1 MQGSIS
7 HAEMVGRRVG
17 RYTVVKHLASGGMA
31 ELYVARQQAVGG
43 FEKQL
48 VLKLLQGRYADNPRV
63 VEMFLDE
70 ARLAA
75 KLNHPSI
82 VHVYDVVDDDGV
94 KFIAMEH
101 IHGET
106 LTDII
111 RRGVA
116 VGNYLPLEHGV
127 HIVSQT
133 AAGLAYAHGRF
144 DDDGAPLRIVHRDIS
159 PSNILVSYEGQT
171 KIVDFGIARIQDQ
184 IREESGMRPG
194 KASYMSPEQVAG
206 EGADYRS
213 DIFSLGIILYEITLG
228 QRLWRGPAE
237 EVMRRIVEEKIA
249 PPTSV
254 RRSYPPA
261 LELVV
266 MKALEKRPGDRYQS
280 TEEMRNDLE
289 EFLDES
295 GLRTGPRRLA
305 SYLKQLF
312 APDAAVSENGI
323 AQARQ
328 LAQDDPEQQA
338 EVADE
343 SEELNFDRRAS
354 FTMRV
359 EAAPAT
365 SRRSPPHGLAVAAAP
380 PLAGIPEA
388 RGPTGVEPEEGD
400 DQKGAGA
407 GPHSAE
413 RRATT
418 PTSGVGE
425 LSAAAPL
432 TLPDPPPDPVPGRP
446 AKLAMA
452 TLGSLEP
459 VTVGAP
465 FVESSRGSA
474 RLSPGAPRSS
484 GEIWLLLGVLMLLG
498 IGAIVFIGLR

>member
-1 MQGSIS
+1 MERSTN
-7 HAEMVGRRVG
+7 HADRAEMRAALIGRQVG
-17 RYTVVKHLASGGMA
+17 RYTIVKHLASGGMA
-31 ELYVARQQAVGG
+31 ELYIARQRAVGG

-48 VLKLLQGRYADNPRV
+48 VLKLLQGRYAENPRV

-82 VHVYDVVDDDGV
+82 VHVYDVAEADGV
-94 KFIAMEH
+94 KFIAMEY

-116 VGNYLPLEHGV
+116 VQNYLPLEHGL
-127 HIVSQT
+127 HIISQA

-144 DDDGAPLRIVHRDIS
+144 DADGAPLRIVHRDVS

-213 DIFSLGIILYEITLG
+213 DIFSLGIILYEISLG

-254 RRSYPPA
+254 RRDYPPA
-261 LELVV
+261 LELIV
-266 MKALEKRPGDRYQS
+266 MRALEKRPADRYQS
-280 TEEMRNDLE
+280 AEEMRNDLE

-295 GLRTGPRRLA
+295 GFRTGPRRMA
-305 SYLKQLF
+305 IYLKQLF
-312 APDAAVSENGI
+312 APDAPVTEDGV

-328 LAQDDPEQQA
+328 LAEPDSEPKVIA
-338 EVADE
+338 ADE

-354 FTMRV
+354 FSMRV

-365 SRRSPPHGLAVAAAP
+365 PRHSPVVAAGGALARPWRSGCGSGRAGRGGAGLPPTSGSELPAELLPPELRPAPPVDTLAPAGGFPIAAAP
-380 PLAGIPEA
+380 TF
-388 RGPTGVEPEEGD
+388 GPKSLSAMAPGG
-400 DQKGAGA
+400 QRAGA
-407 GPHSAE
+407 PSVWLILAI
-413 RRATT
+413 A
-418 PTSGVGE
+418 V
-425 LSAAAPL
+425 AL
-432 TLPDPPPDPVPGRP
+432 TV
-446 AKLAMA
+446 
-452 TLGSLEP
+452 
-459 VTVGAP
+459 
-465 FVESSRGSA
+465 
-474 RLSPGAPRSS
+474 
-484 GEIWLLLGVLMLLG
+484 LLGV
-498 IGAIVFIGLR
+498 GAMVFIELK

>member
-1 MQGSIS
+1 MQGSMSRADMI
-7 HAEMVGRRVG
+7 GRRVG

-48 VLKLLQGRYADNPRV
+48 VIKLLQGRYADNPRV

-82 VHVYDVVDDDGV
+82 VHVYDVAEDDGV
-94 KFIAMEH
+94 KYIAMEH

-116 VGNYLPLEHGV
+116 VGNYLPLEHSV
-127 HIVSQT
+127 HIVSQA

-144 DDDGAPLRIVHRDIS
+144 DAEGAPLRIVHRDVS

-206 EGADYRS
+206 KGADYRS
-213 DIFSLGIILYEITLG
+213 DIFSLGIILYEISLG
-228 QRLWRGPAE
+228 QRLYRGPAE
-237 EVMRRIVEEKIA
+237 EVMRRIAEDKIA

-254 RRSYPPA
+254 RRDYPPA
-261 LELVV
+261 LELIV
-266 MKALEKRPGDRYQS
+266 MRALEKRPADRYQS

-289 EFLDES
+289 EFLDEA
-295 GLRTGPRRLA
+295 GFRTGPRRLA
-305 SYLKQLF
+305 AYLRQLF
-312 APDAAVSENGI
+312 APEAPVSDLGV
-323 AQARQ
+323 AQSRQ
-328 LAQDDPEQQA
+328 LGDEEPDGKPVQ
-338 EVADE
+338 VDE

-359 EAAPAT
+359 EAAPPGP
-365 SRRSPPHGLAVAAAP
+365 RRTPVPSGGGSGGSPVGGRAAGWNGLATQGSAVA
-380 PLAGIPEA
+380 L
-388 RGPTGVEPEEGD
+388 PTVEPTRL
-400 DQKGAGA
+400 
-407 GPHSAE
+407 P
-413 RRATT
+413 T
-418 PTSGVGE
+418 PTSGLRTLPG
-425 LSAAAPL
+425 APL
-432 TLPDPPPDPVPGRP
+432 TLPDLPPHEPNGLGLSDPIAVGPGFPSRRMSKGTSALRP
-446 AKLAMA
+446 
-452 TLGSLEP
+452 G
-459 VTVGAP
+459 G
-465 FVESSRGSA
+465 R
-474 RLSPGAPRSS
+474 RSS
-484 GEIWLLLGVLMLLG
+484 FQTWLMLAVLVLLG
-498 IGAIVFIGLR
+498 IGAMVFIGLK

>member
-1 MQGSIS
+1 MEGSTS
-7 HAEMVGRRVG
+7 QADRAEMRAALIGRQVG
-17 RYTVVKHLASGGMA
+17 RYTIVKHLASGGMA
-31 ELYVARQQAVGG
+31 ELYVARQRAVGG

-48 VLKLLQGRYADNPRV
+48 VLKLLQGRYAENPRV

-82 VHVYDVVDDDGV
+82 VHVYDVAEADGV

-116 VGNYLPLEHGV
+116 VQNYLPLEHGL
-127 HIVSQT
+127 HIISQA

-144 DDDGAPLRIVHRDIS
+144 DADGAPLRIVHRDVS

-213 DIFSLGIILYEITLG
+213 DIFSLGIILYEISLG
-228 QRLWRGPAE
+228 HRLWRGPAD
-237 EVMRRIVEEKIA
+237 EVMRRIVEEKIP

-254 RRSYPPA
+254 RRDYPPA
-261 LELVV
+261 LELIV
-266 MKALEKRPGDRYQS
+266 MRALEKRPADRYQS
-280 TEEMRNDLE
+280 AEEMRNDLE

-295 GLRTGPRRLA
+295 GFRTGPRRMA
-305 SYLKQLF
+305 IYLKQLF
-312 APDAAVSENGI
+312 APDAPVTDDGV

-328 LAQDDPEQQA
+328 LAEPDSEPKVIA
-338 EVADE
+338 ADE

-354 FTMRV
+354 FSMRV

-365 SRRSPPHGLAVAAAP
+365 PRQSPASPLAQAFADQVEPDGDGAGLPPTSGSELPAELLPPEIRSAPPVDTLATAGGFPIAAAP
-380 PLAGIPEA
+380 TFGSKSLSSIASGGQRSGLAGGWLVLAIVVVL
-388 RGPTGVEPEEGD
+388 GVIL
-400 DQKGAGA
+400 
-407 GPHSAE
+407 
-413 RRATT
+413 
-418 PTSGVGE
+418 GVG
-425 LSAAAPL
+425 
-432 TLPDPPPDPVPGRP
+432 
-446 AKLAMA
+446 AM
-452 TLGSLEP
+452 
-459 VTVGAP
+459 VFVG
-465 FVESSRGSA
+465 
-474 RLSPGAPRSS
+474 LK
-484 GEIWLLLGVLMLLG
+484 
-498 IGAIVFIGLR
+498 

>member
-1 MQGSIS
+1 MQGSMSRADMI
-7 HAEMVGRRVG
+7 GRRVG

-48 VLKLLQGRYADNPRV
+48 VIKLLQGRYADNPRV

-82 VHVYDVVDDDGV
+82 VHVYDVAEDDGV
-94 KFIAMEH
+94 KYIAMEH

-116 VGNYLPLEHGV
+116 VGNYLPLEHSV
-127 HIVSQT
+127 HIISQA

-144 DDDGAPLRIVHRDIS
+144 DAEGAPLRIVHRDVS

-206 EGADYRS
+206 KGADYRS
-213 DIFSLGIILYEITLG
+213 DIFSLGIILYEISLG
-228 QRLWRGPAE
+228 QRLYRGPAE
-237 EVMRRIVEEKIA
+237 EVMRRIAEDKIA

-254 RRSYPPA
+254 RRDYPPA
-261 LELVV
+261 LELIV
-266 MKALEKRPGDRYQS
+266 MRALEKRPTDRYQS

-289 EFLDES
+289 EFLDEA
-295 GLRTGPRRLA
+295 GFRTGPRRLA
-305 SYLKQLF
+305 SYLRQLF
-312 APDAAVSENGI
+312 APEAPVSDLGV

-328 LAQDDPEQQA
+328 LGDQEPDAKP
-338 EVADE
+338 VLVDE

-359 EAAPAT
+359 EAAPAGP
-365 SRRSPPHGLAVAAAP
+365 RRTPVPGGGGGMGP
-380 PLAGIPEA
+380 
-388 RGPTGVEPEEGD
+388 GPTRAAGSNGAATPWPAGGSPALEP
-400 DQKGAGA
+400 ARL
-407 GPHSAE
+407 P
-413 RRATT
+413 T
-418 PTSGVGE
+418 PTSGLGT
-425 LSAAAPL
+425 LPGAPL
-432 TLPDPPPDPVPGRP
+432 TLPDLLPDILPDLVPDLLPQEGNGLGLPRRP
-446 AKLAMA
+446 AF
-452 TLGSLEP
+452 GP
-459 VTVGAP
+459 DAP
-465 FVESSRGSA
+465 SRRGSKA
-474 RLSPGAPRSS
+474 ASAPRPGGRRSS
-484 GEIWLLLGVLMLLG
+484 FQTWLMLAVLVLLG
-498 IGAIVFIGLR
+498 IGAMVFIGLK

>member
-1 MQGSIS
+1 MRAALI
-7 HAEMVGRRVG
+7 GRQVG
-17 RYTVVKHLASGGMA
+17 RYTIVKHLASGGMA
-31 ELYVARQQAVGG
+31 ELYVARQRAVGG

-48 VLKLLQGRYADNPRV
+48 VLKLLQGRYAENPRV

-82 VHVYDVVDDDGV
+82 VHVYDVAEADGV

-116 VGNYLPLEHGV
+116 VQNYLPLEHGL
-127 HIVSQT
+127 HIISQA

-144 DDDGAPLRIVHRDIS
+144 DADGAPLRIVHRDVS

-213 DIFSLGIILYEITLG
+213 DIFSLGIILYEISLG

-237 EVMRRIVEEKIA
+237 QVMRRIVEETIP

-254 RRSYPPA
+254 RRDYPPA
-261 LELVV
+261 LELIV
-266 MKALEKRPGDRYQS
+266 MRALEKRPADRYQS
-280 TEEMRNDLE
+280 AEEMRNDLE

-295 GLRTGPRRLA
+295 GFRTGPRRMA
-305 SYLKQLF
+305 IYLKQLF
-312 APDAAVSENGI
+312 APDAPVTDEGV

-328 LAQDDPEQQA
+328 LAEPDSEPKIIA
-338 EVADE
+338 ADE

-354 FTMRV
+354 FSMRV

-365 SRRSPPHGLAVAAAP
+365 PRHSPSSPLAAPLPLAALTTGRAEPGGDGAGLPPTSGADLPAELLPPELRSGPPVGTLAAAGGFPIAAAP
-380 PLAGIPEA
+380 TFGSKSLSSRASSGQRSGLAGGWLILA
-388 RGPTGVEPEEGD
+388 IVVALGVIL
-400 DQKGAGA
+400 
-407 GPHSAE
+407 
-413 RRATT
+413 
-418 PTSGVGE
+418 GVG
-425 LSAAAPL
+425 
-432 TLPDPPPDPVPGRP
+432 
-446 AKLAMA
+446 AM
-452 TLGSLEP
+452 
-459 VTVGAP
+459 VFVG
-465 FVESSRGSA
+465 
-474 RLSPGAPRSS
+474 LK
-484 GEIWLLLGVLMLLG
+484 
-498 IGAIVFIGLR
+498 

>member
-1 MQGSIS
+1 MRVALLDRQ
-7 HAEMVGRRVG
+7 VG
-17 RYTVVKHLASGGMA
+17 RYTVVRHLASGGMA

-48 VLKLLQGRYADNPRV
+48 VLKVLQRRYADNPRV

-82 VHVYDVVDDDGV
+82 VHVYDVAEEDGV

-111 RRGVA
+111 RRGVS
-116 VGNYLPLEHGV
+116 VGNYLPLEHGL
-127 HIVSQT
+127 HIISQA
-133 AAGLAYAHGRF
+133 AAGLAYAHGSF
-144 DDDGAPLRIVHRDIS
+144 GAEGAPLRIVHRDVS

-213 DIFSLGIILYEITLG
+213 DIFSLGIILYEISLG
-228 QRLWRGPAE
+228 QRLWRGPAD
-237 EVMRRIVEEKIA
+237 EVMRRIVEEKVP

-254 RRSYPPA
+254 RRDYPPA
-261 LELVV
+261 LELIV
-266 MKALEKRPGDRYQS
+266 MRALEKRPADRYQS

-295 GLRTGPRRLA
+295 GFRTGPRRVA
-305 SYLKQLF
+305 IYMRQLF
-312 APDAAVSENGI
+312 APDAPVTEDGV

-328 LAQDDPEQQA
+328 LSDGDPEPSATMPVDQ
-338 EVADE
+338 

-354 FTMRV
+354 VTMRF

-365 SRRSPPHGLAVAAAP
+365 
-380 PLAGIPEA
+380 
-388 RGPTGVEPEEGD
+388 
-400 DQKGAGA
+400 
-407 GPHSAE
+407 
-413 RRATT
+413 
-418 PTSGVGE
+418 
-425 LSAAAPL
+425 
-432 TLPDPPPDPVPGRP
+432 
-446 AKLAMA
+446 
-452 TLGSLEP
+452 
-459 VTVGAP
+459 
-465 FVESSRGSA
+465 
-474 RLSPGAPRSS
+474 PRSS
-484 GEIWLLLGVLMLLG
+484 PSQPLPASASASPAALSAPAPALALLATVSAVRYDAEELSPTSVVGLPIPTRTPSPVETGELLAAGAFPVAVGSGFPVTARAQVAPGGQRTGGFSRWLMLTIVILLGLG
-498 IGAIVFIGLR
+498 AMVFIGLK

>member
-1 MQGSIS
+1 MQGSTS
-7 HAEMVGRRVG
+7 RAEEMIGRRVG

-48 VLKLLQGRYADNPRV
+48 VIKLLQGRYADNPRV

-82 VHVYDVVDDDGV
+82 VHVYDVAEDDGV
-94 KFIAMEH
+94 KYIAMEH

-127 HIVSQT
+127 HIVSQA

-144 DDDGAPLRIVHRDIS
+144 DAEGAPLRIVHRDIS

-206 EGADYRS
+206 KGADYRS
-213 DIFSLGIILYEITLG
+213 DIFSLGIILYEISLG
-228 QRLWRGPAE
+228 KRLYRGPAD
-237 EVMRRIVEEKIA
+237 EVMRRIAEEKIA

-254 RRSYPPA
+254 QRNYPPA
-261 LELVV
+261 LELIV
-266 MKALEKRPGDRYQS
+266 MRALEKQPADRYQS

-295 GLRTGPRRLA
+295 GFRTGPRRLA
-305 SYLKQLF
+305 GYLRQLF
-312 APDAAVSENGI
+312 APEAPVSDLGVS
-323 AQARQ
+323 QARQ
-328 LAQDDPEQQA
+328 LGEDDPDPKA
-338 EVADE
+338 IVADE

-359 EAAPAT
+359 AAAPALLRNT
-365 SRRSPPHGLAVAAAP
+365 PAPGAAVSTDAP
-380 PLAGIPEA
+380 LMVDAF
-388 RGPTGVEPEEGD
+388 
-400 DQKGAGA
+400 
-407 GPHSAE
+407 
-413 RRATT
+413 RRAT
-418 PTSGVGE
+418 PTSGAGS
-425 LSAAAPL
+425 LAPAAL
-432 TLPDPPPDPVPGRP
+432 TLPDLPPAASGGVGLLHPIAVGPPFASRRETPDTRLPGGR
-446 AKLAMA
+446 
-452 TLGSLEP
+452 
-459 VTVGAP
+459 
-465 FVESSRGSA
+465 
-474 RLSPGAPRSS
+474 RSS
-484 GEIWLLLGVLMLLG
+484 IQTWLMLAVLVLLG
-498 IGAIVFIGLR
+498 IGAMVFIGLK

>member
-1 MQGSIS
+1 MQGSMSRADMI
-7 HAEMVGRRVG
+7 GRQVG

-48 VLKLLQGRYADNPRV
+48 VIKLLQGRYADNPRV

-82 VHVYDVVDDDGV
+82 VHVYDVAEDDGV
-94 KFIAMEH
+94 KYIAMEH

-116 VGNYLPLEHGV
+116 VGNYLPLEHSV
-127 HIVSQT
+127 HIISQA

-144 DDDGAPLRIVHRDIS
+144 DAEGAPLRIVHRDVS

-206 EGADYRS
+206 KGADYRS
-213 DIFSLGIILYEITLG
+213 DIFSLGIILYEISLG
-228 QRLWRGPAE
+228 QRLYRGPAE
-237 EVMRRIVEEKIA
+237 EVMRRIAEDKIA

-254 RRSYPPA
+254 RRDYPPA
-261 LELVV
+261 LELIV
-266 MKALEKRPGDRYQS
+266 MRALEKRPADRYQS

-289 EFLDES
+289 EFLDEA
-295 GLRTGPRRLA
+295 GFRTGPRRLA
-305 SYLKQLF
+305 TYLRQLF
-312 APDAAVSENGI
+312 APEAPVSDLGV

-328 LAQDDPEQQA
+328 LGDEDPA
-338 EVADE
+338 GKPALVDE

-359 EAAPAT
+359 EAAPAGP
-365 SRRSPPHGLAVAAAP
+365 RRTPVPVPGGGWGRGMGSGPARAAGSNGAATPGTAVALPALEP
-380 PLAGIPEA
+380 A
-388 RGPTGVEPEEGD
+388 RLP
-400 DQKGAGA
+400 
-407 GPHSAE
+407 
-413 RRATT
+413 T
-418 PTSGVGE
+418 PTSGLNTLPG
-425 LSAAAPL
+425 APL
-432 TLPDPPPDPVPGRP
+432 TLPDLLPDLPPQEANGLGLPHLIEVASGLPSRRVSKATSALRPGGR
-446 AKLAMA
+446 
-452 TLGSLEP
+452 
-459 VTVGAP
+459 
-465 FVESSRGSA
+465 
-474 RLSPGAPRSS
+474 RSS
-484 GEIWLLLGVLMLLG
+484 FQTWLMLAVLVLLG
-498 IGAIVFIGLR
+498 IGAMVFIGLK

>member
-1 MQGSIS
+1 MERSTN
-7 HAEMVGRRVG
+7 HADRAEMRAALIGRQVG
-17 RYTVVKHLASGGMA
+17 RYTIVKHLASGGMA
-31 ELYVARQQAVGG
+31 ELYIARQRAVGG

-48 VLKLLQGRYADNPRV
+48 VLKLLQGRYAENPRV

-82 VHVYDVVDDDGV
+82 VHVYDVAEADGV
-94 KFIAMEH
+94 KFIAMEL

-116 VGNYLPLEHGV
+116 VQNYLPLEHGL
-127 HIVSQT
+127 HIISQA

-144 DDDGAPLRIVHRDIS
+144 DADGAPLRIVHRDVS

-213 DIFSLGIILYEITLG
+213 DIFSLGIILYEISLG

-254 RRSYPPA
+254 RRDYPPA
-261 LELVV
+261 LELIV
-266 MKALEKRPGDRYQS
+266 MRALEKRPADRYQS
-280 TEEMRNDLE
+280 AEEMRNDLE

-295 GLRTGPRRLA
+295 GFRTGPRRMA
-305 SYLKQLF
+305 IYLKQLF
-312 APDAAVSENGI
+312 APDAPVTDDGV

-328 LAQDDPEQQA
+328 LAEPDSEPKVIA
-338 EVADE
+338 ADE

-354 FTMRV
+354 FSMRV

-365 SRRSPPHGLAVAAAP
+365 PRHSPSSPLAASSRSPVAALTLGRAEEPDGEGAGLPPTFGSELPAELLPPELRSAPPVDTLASAGGFPIAAAP
-380 PLAGIPEA
+380 TF
-388 RGPTGVEPEEGD
+388 GPKSMSAMAPGG
-400 DQKGAGA
+400 QRAGA
-407 GPHSAE
+407 PSVWLILAI
-413 RRATT
+413 A
-418 PTSGVGE
+418 V
-425 LSAAAPL
+425 AL
-432 TLPDPPPDPVPGRP
+432 TV
-446 AKLAMA
+446 
-452 TLGSLEP
+452 
-459 VTVGAP
+459 
-465 FVESSRGSA
+465 
-474 RLSPGAPRSS
+474 
-484 GEIWLLLGVLMLLG
+484 LLGV
-498 IGAIVFIGLR
+498 GAMVFIELK